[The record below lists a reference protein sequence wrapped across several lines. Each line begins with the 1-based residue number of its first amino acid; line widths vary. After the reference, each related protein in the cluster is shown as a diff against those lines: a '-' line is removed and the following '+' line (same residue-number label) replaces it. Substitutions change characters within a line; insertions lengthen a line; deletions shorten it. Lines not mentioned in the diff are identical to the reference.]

1 MNSPTNLPGRPTLIA
16 VAFVLLM
23 SQPSTVMASDHSP
36 SKNDSNTLAIEH
48 VTVLP
53 MSKTGAQKIDD
64 ATVLIRDGRIASITP
79 TARASVP
86 KRVRRINGS
95 GKWLM
100 PGLTDMHVHLLN
112 DRSQRLLLRN
122 PNIQDGMLR
131 DEDMFTLFIA
141 NGVTQVLDLQ
151 SMSETLRQ
159 RYDVETG
166 HFLGPHIKTAAMIDG
181 VPPEWP
187 IGMLRVAAT
196 PEDGRQ
202 AVRDASAEGYDLI
215 KAYGNLSLETFS
227 AIVEE
232 ARRMKMRVVGHIP
245 QRGKGVTEKFFQPG
259 YDLVAHAEEFAQQTD
274 PPSLEAIPQ
283 YVEMAKH
290 SGTWL
295 IGTLSL
301 DERLLEETTHPETL
315 KTRPELR
322 LLPPYYQ
329 QDVIDHNPYL
339 AKASPGFTQHLR
351 DIIEFNRQ
359 LVRAFIAAGI
369 PVLSGTDAPVP
380 GLVYGYALHDE
391 LEAMA
396 NASMSNQQVLESAT
410 RLACEWLGVD
420 GDRGTV
426 EQSKRA
432 DLLLIDADPLLNVA
446 NTRRIAAVIVE
457 GHYFVHSDLDQML
470 KAVSERNAARYPR
483 N

>member
-1 MNSPTNLPGRPTLIA
+1 MDSPTNLPGRLTLMVIA
-16 VAFVLLM
+16 FALLIL
-23 SQPSTVMASDHSP
+23 QPSTAMASDSSP
-36 SKNDSNTLAIEH
+36 GKSDSTTLAIEH
-48 VTVLP
+48 VTALP
-53 MSKTGAQKIDD
+53 MSKTGAQKVDD

-79 TARASVP
+79 TAHASIP
-86 KRVRRINGS
+86 KGVRRINGS

-112 DRSQRLLLRN
+112 DRNERLLLRN
-122 PNIQDGMLR
+122 PNLPDGMLR
-131 DEDMFTLFIA
+131 DEDIFTLFIA
-141 NGVTQVLDLQ
+141 NGITQVLDLQ

-159 RYDVETG
+159 RYETETG
-166 HFLGPHIKTAAMIDG
+166 QVLGPHIKTAAMIDG

-187 IGMLRVAAT
+187 IGMIRVAAT

-202 AVRDASAEGYDLI
+202 AVRDASAEGYDFI
-215 KAYGNLSLETFS
+215 KAYSNLSLETFT
-227 AIVEE
+227 AIVDE
-232 ARRMKMRVVGHIP
+232 ARRLHMRVVGHIP
-245 QRGKGVTEKFFQPG
+245 ERNKGITEKFFQPG

-274 PPSLEAIPQ
+274 PPSIAAIPQ

-290 SGTWL
+290 DGTWL

-315 KTRPELR
+315 RTRPELR

-329 QDVIDHNPYL
+329 EVVIDHNPYL
-339 AKASPGFTQHLR
+339 ANASSRFTKHLQ

-359 LVRAFIAAGI
+359 LVRAFTAAGI
-369 PVLSGTDAPVP
+369 PVLAGTDAPVP

-396 NASMSNQQVLESAT
+396 NAGMSNQQVLEGTT

-426 EQSKRA
+426 EQGKRA
-432 DLLLIDADPLLNVA
+432 DLLLLDADPLLNVA
-446 NTRRIAAVIVE
+446 NTRRIVAVIVG
-457 GHYFVHSDLDQML
+457 GHYFVRSDLNGML
-470 KAVSERNAARYPR
+470 KAVSVHNAAGYSR

>member
-1 MNSPTNLPGRPTLIA
+1 MDSPTNLPGRPTLIA
-16 VAFVLLM
+16 LAFVLLM
-23 SQPSTVMASDHSP
+23 SQASTVMASDHSP
-36 SKNDSNTLAIEH
+36 SKNAPNTLAIEH

-53 MSKTGAQKIDD
+53 MSKTSAQKIED

-79 TARASVP
+79 TAQASVP
-86 KRVRRINGS
+86 KSVRRIDGS

-100 PGLTDMHVHLLN
+100 PGLTDMHVHLAN
-112 DRSQRLLLRN
+112 DRAQRLLLRN
-122 PNIQDGMLR
+122 SNLQDGMLR
-131 DEDMFTLFIA
+131 DEDMFTLFLA
-141 NGVTQVLDLQ
+141 NGVTQVFDLQ

-159 RYDVETG
+159 RYEVETG
-166 HFLGPHIKTAAMIDG
+166 QVLGPHIKTAAMIDG
-181 VPPEWP
+181 DPPEWP
-187 IGMLRVAAT
+187 IGMLRVAVT

-202 AVRDASAEGYDLI
+202 AVRDASAEGYDFI
-215 KAYGNLSLETFS
+215 KVYSNLSLETFS
-227 AIVEE
+227 AIVDE
-232 ARRMKMRVVGHIP
+232 ARRLHMRVVGHIP
-245 QRGKGVTEKFFQPG
+245 QREKGITEKFFQPG

-274 PPSLEAIPQ
+274 PASLEAIPQ

-290 SGTWL
+290 NGTWL
-295 IGTLSL
+295 IATLSL
-301 DERLLEETTHPETL
+301 DERLLQETTHPETL

-322 LLPPYYQ
+322 LLPPYFQ
-329 QDVIDHNPYL
+329 QEVIEHNPYL
-339 AKASPGFTQHLR
+339 AKTSPGFTKHLQ

-359 LVRAFIAAGI
+359 LIHAFTAAGI

-396 NASMSNQQVLESAT
+396 NAGMSNQQVLESTT

-426 EQSKRA
+426 EQGKQA
-432 DLLLIDADPLLNVA
+432 DLLLLDADPLLNVA
-446 NTRRIAAVIVE
+446 NTRSIAAVIVG
-457 GHYFVHSDLDQML
+457 GHYLVHSDLDQRL
-470 KAVSERNAARYPR
+470 KAVSERNAAEYPR

>member
-1 MNSPTNLPGRPTLIA
+1 MDSPTNLPGRTTLIA
-16 VAFVLLM
+16 VALLLLM
-23 SQPSTVMASDHSP
+23 SQASTVMASDHSP

-53 MSKTGAQKIDD
+53 MSKTGAEKIDD
-64 ATVLIRDGRIASITP
+64 ATVLIRDGRIASISP
-79 TARASVP
+79 TAHASVP
-86 KRVRRINGS
+86 KSVRRINGS

-100 PGLTDMHVHLLN
+100 PGLTDMHVHLIN

-122 PNIQDGMLR
+122 PNLQDGMLR
-131 DEDMFTLFIA
+131 DEDIFTLFIA

-159 RYDVETG
+159 RYEVETG
-166 HFLGPHIKTAAMIDG
+166 HVLGPHIKTAAMIDG

-202 AVRDASAEGYDLI
+202 AVRDASAEGYDFI
-215 KAYGNLSLETFS
+215 KAYSNLSLETFS
-227 AIVEE
+227 AIVDE
-232 ARRMKMRVVGHIP
+232 ARRMNMRVVGHIP
-245 QRGKGVTEKFFQPG
+245 QRGKGITEKFFQPG
-259 YDLVAHAEEFAQQTD
+259 YGLVAHAEEFAQQTD

-329 QDVIDHNPYL
+329 QDVIDHNPYF
-339 AKASPGFTQHLR
+339 AKASPWFTKHLQ

-359 LVRAFIAAGI
+359 LVRAFTAAGI

-396 NASMSNQQVLESAT
+396 NAGMSNQQVLESTT

-426 EQSKRA
+426 EQGKQA
-432 DLLLIDADPLLNVA
+432 DLLLLDTDPLLNVA
-446 NTRRIAAVIVE
+446 NTRRIAAVIVG
-457 GHYFVHSDLDQML
+457 GHYFVHSDLAQML
-470 KAVSERNAARYPR
+470 KAVSERNAAGYPR